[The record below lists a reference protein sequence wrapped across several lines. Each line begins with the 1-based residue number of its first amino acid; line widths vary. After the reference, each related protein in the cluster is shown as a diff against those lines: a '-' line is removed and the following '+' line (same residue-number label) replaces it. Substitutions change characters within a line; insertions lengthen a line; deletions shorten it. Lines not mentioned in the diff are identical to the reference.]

1 MDVPRLFRLW
11 HDYSIANEELM
22 KLLDVS
28 PPAFYRLR
36 LKYSLPRRPIQCW
49 RKTNGEPD
57 DPTTEE
63 IAERAAE
70 CRQKW
75 SAAERVRRNCHRTET
90 WTPPQYHF
98 ATDGILT
105 GG

>member
-1 MDVPRLFRLW
+1 MDVPRLFKLW

-22 KLLDVS
+22 KLLDVK
-28 PPAFYRLR
+28 PGAFYRLR
-36 LKYSLPRRPIQCW
+36 VRYGLPSRPMQCW
-49 RKTNGEPD
+49 RGTHDESD
-57 DPTTEE
+57 DPTPEE

-75 SAAERVRRNCHRTET
+75 SPPERERRNCRPSQA

-98 ATDGILT
+98 AKDGILT